1 MNLTSKYTTNN
12 DHIYYNNGSKTV
24 CVSTCLN
31 YFGIPSDSYRYTSSE
46 KNVYAY
52 KNVLRRNEY
61 SVCSR
66 KSEFGCTT
74 KRISLTTLKTKLRK
88 SSYGSTD
95 KFIVSVTQRKS
106 AHLIVLDGNGNTII
120 DTAPNS
126 RWSNVRYISLVKK
139 N

>member
-1 MNLTSKYTTNN
+1 MNLTSRYTTNN

-74 KRISLTTLKTKLRK
+74 KRISLTTLT
-88 SSYGSTD
+88 
-95 KFIVSVTQRKS
+95 S